1 MKDRKMID
9 IIKNALPPYAKD
21 LKLNLSTLLREETLS
36 PVRCYGAL
44 YAAALASKN
53 GKLIEVVHAEVQK
66 HLSPEDME
74 NVKAANAIMG
84 MTNIYYRFLHMAKDG
99 EYQRMAAGL
108 RMQIIGKPPA
118 DKVDFELYSLVVSA
132 VNGCEFCVA
141 AHDAEL
147 KKAGLSREEIQAS
160 IRIAATVHA
169 VAGVLTAES
178 STGVAINLQENL
190 QAA

>member
-1 MKDRKMID
+1 MID
-9 IIKNALPPYAKD
+9 TIKNALPSYAKD
-21 LKLNLSTLLREETLS
+21 LKLNLSSLLREEVLS
-36 PVRCYGAL
+36 PIRRYGAL
-44 YAAALASKN
+44 FAAALASKN
-53 GKLIEVVHAEVQK
+53 EALIEAAYVEVQD
-66 HLSPEDME
+66 HLSAEDIE

-84 MTNIYYRFLHMAKDG
+84 MTNIYYRFLHMAKDS

-118 DKVDFELYSLVVSA
+118 DKVNFELYSLVVSA

-160 IRIAATVHA
+160 IRIAATVNA

-178 STGVAINLQENL
+178 STGVAINLQENS

>member
-1 MKDRKMID
+1 MFDT
-9 IIKNALPPYAKD
+9 IKSNLPGYAKD
-21 LKLNLSTLLREETLS
+21 LKLNLSSLLREETLN
-36 PVRCYGAL
+36 PVQRYGVAL
-44 YAAALASKN
+44 AAAYASRN
-53 GKLIEVVHAEVQK
+53 ETLIKAAGAEAEG
-66 HLSPEDME
+66 HLGAADIE
-74 NVKAANAIMG
+74 NVKAAHAIMG
-84 MTNIYYRFLHMAKDG
+84 MTNIYYRFLHMAKDA

-118 DKVDFELYSLVVSA
+118 DKVNFELYSLVVSA

-160 IRIAATVHA
+160 IRIAATIHA
-169 VAGVLTAES
+169 IAGVISGEEAGAVPLAEQK
-178 STGVAINLQENL
+178 NN

>member
-1 MKDRKMID
+1 MLDT
-9 IIKNALPPYAKD
+9 IKNSLPSYAKD
-21 LKLNLSTLLREETLS
+21 LKLNLSSLLREETLD
-36 PVRCYGAL
+36 PVRRYGAIV
-44 YAAALASKN
+44 AAALAAKN
-53 GKLIEVVHAEVQK
+53 DLVIQASLAEADK
-66 HLSPEDME
+66 HLESADIE
-74 NVKAANAIMG
+74 NAKAAHAIMG
-84 MTNIYYRFLHMAKDG
+84 MTNIYYRFLHMAKDA
-99 EYQRMAAGL
+99 EYQRMAADL

-118 DKVDFELYSLVVSA
+118 DKVNFELYSLVVSA

-169 VAGVLTAES
+169 IAGVLTGEQ
-178 STGVAINLQENL
+178 AIVSATNLQENV

>member
-1 MKDRKMID
+1 MLDT
-9 IIKNALPPYAKD
+9 IKSQLPTYAKD
-21 LKLNLSTLLREETLS
+21 LKLNLSSLMREETLS
-36 PVRCYGAL
+36 VERRYGAL
-44 YAAALASKN
+44 FAAALASGN
-53 GKLIEVVHAEVQK
+53 ETLIKAFADEAGQ
-66 HLSPEDME
+66 HLSAEEIE
-74 NVKAANAIMG
+74 NAKAANAIMG

-99 EYQRMAAGL
+99 EYQRMAANL

-118 DKVDFELYSLVVSA
+118 DKVNFELFSLVVSA

-169 VAGVLTAES
+169 VAGVLTGEE
-178 STGVAINLQENL
+178 TL
-190 QAA
+190 AA

>member
-1 MKDRKMID
+1 MLDTLKSQ
-9 IIKNALPPYAKD
+9 LPSYAKD
-21 LKLNLSTLLREETLS
+21 LKLNLSSLMREEVLS
-36 PVRCYGAL
+36 PDRRFGAL
-44 YAAALASKN
+44 FAAALASGNETVIKA
-53 GKLIEVVHAEVQK
+53 LAAEASQ
-66 HLSPEDME
+66 HLSVEEIE

-99 EYQRMAAGL
+99 EYQRMAANL

-118 DKVDFELYSLVVSA
+118 DKVNFELFSLVVSA

-169 VAGVLTAES
+169 VAGVLTGEE
-178 STGVAINLQENL
+178 TL
-190 QAA
+190 AA

>member
-1 MKDRKMID
+1 MLDD
-9 IIKNALPPYAKD
+9 LKNTLPPYAKD
-21 LKLNLSTLLREETLS
+21 LKLNLSSLMREETLD
-36 PVRCYGAL
+36 PVLRYGAVL
-44 YAAALASKN
+44 AAAFATKN
-53 GKLIEVVHAEVQK
+53 KALIKAAMDDA
-66 HLSPEDME
+66 PEYLTQADID
-74 NVKAANAIMG
+74 NAKAANAIMG
-84 MTNIYYRFLHMAKDG
+84 MTNIYYRFLHMAKDA

-118 DKVDFELYSLVVSA
+118 DKVNFELYALVVSS

-147 KKAGLSREEIQAS
+147 KKAGLTREEIQAS

-169 VAGVLTAES
+169 IAGVIAVE
-178 STGVAINLQENL
+178 GVDDKVMISQEND